1 MRRWRRLFL
10 LVACSLTVVNMQGSD
25 NRHCG
30 HGRKVQVR
38 RAARCGKGCQL
49 QDTGLFRRGAEAFLV
64 PVDTRSSAT
73 ALTPTYPPSSQ
84 VAKITDNTGVDIIID
99 FIGASYW
106 KKNIAS
112 LARDGRMVLL
122 GLMGGAKTDEPLDLS
137 QLLYKRLR
145 IEGKSSGERSSR
157 AKAFNRCNPIISP
170 LLTPPAIC
178 RQEPPCARDR
188 SSTKV
193 ISCKTFPKRLLTRSL
208 RGAKATR
215 VSTW

>member
-1 MRRWRRLFL
+1 MRKWRRLFL
-10 LVACSLTVVNMQGSD
+10 LVACSLTLVNMQGSD

-49 QDTGLFRRGAEAFLV
+49 QDTGLFRRGAENGPL
-64 PVDTRSSAT
+64 PRQSLTT
-73 ALTPTYPPSSQ
+73 ALTPLLLPCFQ
-84 VAKITDNTGVDIIID
+84 VAKITENAGVDIIID

-170 LLTPPAIC
+170 LLTPPAFC
-178 RQEPPCARDR
+178 RQEPPCGRDR

-193 ISCKTFPKRLLTRSL
+193 ISCKTFPKRLSTRSL